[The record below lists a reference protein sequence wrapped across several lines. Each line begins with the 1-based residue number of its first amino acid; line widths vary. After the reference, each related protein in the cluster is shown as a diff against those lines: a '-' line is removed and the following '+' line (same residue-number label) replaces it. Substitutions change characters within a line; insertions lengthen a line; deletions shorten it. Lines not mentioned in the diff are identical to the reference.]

1 MQQRGK
7 LTGST
12 ALKSG
17 QLLINFICFPPMM
30 KGQTALGEDDD
41 LALYGR
47 IMQSEK

>member
-1 MQQRGK
+1 MR
-7 LTGST
+7 
-12 ALKSG
+12 
-17 QLLINFICFPPMM
+17 